1 MTIRQ
6 PRMPPTKPWDIF
18 KRPASGHAATVQQ
31 CPACSPCPSAGVKS
45 SSPPRGSSRSS
56 AASFKRGL
64 GAPGDSRGPGYVR
77 GVDWEEQK
85 DEEGEELFRGKRQ
98 NRVKTVG
105 V

>member
-1 MTIRQ
+1 MSQYPAISIYVYILYIHIYR
-6 PRMPPTKPWDIF
+6 DI
-18 KRPASGHAATVQQ
+18 SGIW
-31 CPACSPCPSAGVKS
+31 G
-45 SSPPRGSSRSS
+45 